1 MRRSSS
7 AGEWRGKFRY
17 GRCDFVKR
25 LSELEYGESGF
36 VREIRA
42 SQHELNCLGIRRKK
56 QVKMV
61 TRQPIKGPVV
71 VVVDDMEVAMGLEIA
86 EGVIIETDGR
96 GRTGV

>member
-1 MRRSSS
+1 M
-7 AGEWRGKFRY
+7 
-17 GRCDFVKR
+17 KR